1 MTDILGRAAHAEQLL
16 NDPLLQEAFASVRT
30 AILERIE
37 SAPMADTEGAE
48 KMRVMLKLLRD
59 LKANFEHAV
68 RDGQLAKFKLEEE
81 RKARALD
88 IQFPWRR
95 KRA

>member
-1 MTDILGRAAHAEQLL
+1 MNPLERGAHAEQLL
-16 NDPLLQEAFASVRT
+16 KDPLLQEAFTSMRM

-48 KMRVMLKLLRD
+48 KLRTMLKLLRD
-59 LKANFEHAV
+59 LKSNFEQAV
-68 RDGQLAKFKLEEE
+68 RDGQLAKFQLEEE
-81 RKARALD
+81 RKKRVLD

-95 KRA
+95 ARA

>member
-1 MTDILGRAAHAEQLL
+1 MTDVLERAAHAEQLL
-16 NDPLLQEAFASVRT
+16 KDPLLQEAFASVRN

-59 LKANFEHAV
+59 LKSNFEQAV
-68 RDGQLAKFKLEEE
+68 RDGQLVKFNLEEE
-81 RKARALD
+81 RKKRDLEFK
-88 IQFPWRR
+88 FPWRR
-95 KRA
+95 NRA

>member
-1 MTDILGRAAHAEQLL
+1 MTATMERAAHAEQLL
-16 NDPLLQEAFASVRT
+16 KDPLLQEAFASVRT

-37 SAPMADTEGAE
+37 SAPMSDTDGAE

-68 RDGQLAKFKLEEE
+68 RDGQLAKFNLEEDRKE
-81 RKARALD
+81 RDLLAR
-88 IQFPWRR
+88 FPWRR
-95 KRA
+95 NRA